1 MGYIYPGM
9 SDEERAQ
16 LRHAAR
22 QSKDMLGFCMKPV
35 HRNRDGKI
43 LDPGLWTPNSIPNQ
57 GYDTIWNV
65 YFKGGTQPT
74 GSTAFALGLAASVT
88 SGWSLT
94 TVIGD
99 MVAVTGTGYAVS
111 NVNATTD
118 WTISGNPEVAAVAAK
133 VFTAGGTWTAAI
145 GAYLYAVTAN
155 KLLCYDAFAASRTLY
170 NGDTLTVTTTLTREA
185 ATE

>member
-1 MGYIYPGM
+1 MIYLGM
-9 SDEERAQ
+9 SDEERSQ

-22 QSKDMLGFCMKPV
+22 QSKDLLGFCMKAE
-35 HRNRDGKI
+35 HRNGDGKL
-43 LDPGLWTPNSIPNQ
+43 LDPGLWMPNSIPNQ

-65 YFKGGTQPT
+65 YFKGGTQPS
-74 GSTAFALGLAASVT
+74 GASAFGLGLVASIT

-99 MVAVTGTGYAVS
+99 MVAVTGTSYALI

-133 VFTAGGTWTAAI
+133 VFTAGGTWTTAI
-145 GAYLYAVTAN
+145 GAYLTAQTAV
-155 KLLCYDAFAASRTLY
+155 KLLCYDAFAAGRTLY
-170 NGDTLTVTTTLTREA
+170 NTDTLTVTLTLTREA

>member
-1 MGYIYPGM
+1 MIYLGM
-9 SDEERAQ
+9 SQEERSQ

-22 QSKDMLGFCMKPV
+22 QSKDMLGFCMKADLT
-35 HRNRDGKI
+35 RADGSFE
-43 LDPGLWTPNSIPNQ
+43 PGLWTPNSICNE
-57 GYDTIWNV
+57 GYSTIWNV
-65 YFKGGTQPT
+65 YFKGGTQPS
-74 GSTAFALGLAASVT
+74 GATAFALGLAASIT
-88 SGWSLT
+88 SGWSLA

-99 MVAVTGTGYAVS
+99 MVAVSGTGYAVS

-118 WTISGNPEVAAVAAK
+118 WTISGNPMVAAVGAK